1 MKVGDLVMIKT
12 QGLSYK
18 MRELVV
24 GKIGIIV
31 GIEPTGDVQVI
42 IEGQKLG
49 FVPRYIKVISEKG

>member
-1 MKVGDLVMIKT
+1 MKVGDLVVIKT

-18 MRELVV
+18 MSELVV
-24 GKIGIIV
+24 GKIGIII
-31 GIEPTGDVQVI
+31 GFHPSGDVQVI